1 MAQMIPQESRT
12 RRINLRATPY
22 QEKLIRAGAVRRGE
36 NLSDF
41 ILESA
46 CTKAEEAIADQVHFI
61 ESEAQW
67 KASTKALDR
76 PPRVLP
82 KLKRLL
88 SKLPLAESR

>member
-1 MAQMIPQESRT
+1 MIPEEPRN

-36 NLSDF
+36 NISDF

-46 CTKAEEAIADQVHFI
+46 CTKAENAIADQVHFI
-61 ESEAQW
+61 ASEAQW
-67 KASTKALDR
+67 KALSKALDA

-82 KLKRLL
+82 KLKRLI
-88 SKLPLAESR
+88 SKRPLAESR